1 MNVKVNVQTTG
12 KSSARRTPNF
22 PVSPLKAEKEEK
34 GVKKNK
40 EGRKGGEEASEPRRL
55 SWDSASESFRSRG
68 RETLDTRFTINTYT
82 HFKSPI
88 WSH

>member
-1 MNVKVNVQTTG
+1 MNVNVKVNVQTTG

-40 EGRKGGEEASEPRRL
+40 EGREERRRAAPTVMGL
-55 SWDSASESFRSRG
+55 CIGVIQEQ
-68 RETLDTRFTINTYT
+68 REGDIGYTI
-82 HFKSPI
+82 H
-88 WSH
+88 H